1 MKANHDI
8 HNHSMFSNCCRDK
21 TATVAAMIKREEEL
35 GVEIYGLANHAWDEH
50 VKGNSP
56 WYAHQSTAHAL
67 EAKLAY
73 AFYNGPVKL
82 LFGVETDFFATTNT
96 LGMSYET
103 ATKFDYIMVPHSHNH
118 MRGWVMA
125 EFPDIVMA
133 KQKLARE
140 IESKML
146 LNADAAAKMAN
157 AAPKELI
164 EEYAKEFAIDRD
176 AYIMNHMLESMG
188 MLLENTEFNK
198 IIKTVPVSI
207 AHPFAPGASSM
218 EDRPKVTERFVN
230 EFEPQIFELFSK
242 AAKMG
247 VAMEINLSATY
258 ETGYTGFNYPAD
270 HPAVRLFKIAKR
282 AGCKFTFGTDSHGPA
297 DLERIHTSDDFTR
310 AAGITEA
317 DVADWDCL
325 KK

>member
-8 HNHSMFSNCCRDK
+8 HNHNMFSNCCRDK
-21 TATVAAMIKREEEL
+21 TATVFAMIKREEEL

-56 WYAHQSTAHAL
+56 WYAHQSVAHAL
-67 EAKLAY
+67 EAKY
-73 AFYNGPVKL
+73 AFELYRGPVKL
-82 LFGVETDFFATTNT
+82 LFGIETDFFATTNT

-103 ATKFDYIMVPHSHNH
+103 ATKLDYLLVPHSHSH

-146 LNADAAAKMAN
+146 VNPDAAARMAN
-157 AAPKELI
+157 AAPVELI
-164 EEYAKEFAIDRD
+164 EEYAKEFAIDRE
-176 AYIMNHMLESMG
+176 AHIMNHMLESMG
-188 MLLENTEFNK
+188 MLLDHPEFKK
-198 IIKTVPVSI
+198 IAGAIPVSV
-207 AHPFAPGASSM
+207 AHPFAPGAASM
-218 EDRPKVTERFVN
+218 DRRPAVVEKFVDLY
-230 EFEPQIFELFSK
+230 EKEIFDLFKK
-242 AAKMG
+242 AADMN

-258 ETGYTGFNYPAD
+258 ENGFTGFNYVDD
-270 HPAVRLFKIAKR
+270 HPAVRLYRIAKR
-282 AGCKFTFGTDSHGPA
+282 AGCKFTFGTDSHGPC
-297 DLERIHTSDDFTR
+297 DLERIHTSDDFTK

-317 DVADWDCL
+317 DVADWACL